1 MCNGQDFLS
10 ISPTGYACAVGQVLI
25 IQGDI
30 KMKKFYII
38 GMTIGIV
45 LIGIML
51 FVKELGIEKQL
62 KNPRK
67 EENIPSENQI
77 QEETTEIFEAYYQ
90 KANEKLQT
98 LTLEEK
104 IAQLL
109 IVDISASS
117 SVDTSQKYAFGGYVL
132 FKSFFENKTEQQVK
146 TEIANL
152 QKTAKIPLLIAVDE
166 EGGSVVRVSA
176 NPNLVKEPCLSS
188 RELYKKGGFEEIK
201 QDTIRKSKVLE
212 NLGINLNFA
221 PVVDIATSPNDY
233 MYKRAFG
240 EGKELTS
247 EYAKT
252 VIRESKKT
260 KVSYTL
266 KHFPGYG
273 NNKDTH
279 VGNSVDTRTYEE
291 ICENDLEPFRAGIE
305 EGAEVVMVSHN
316 VVTSIDENVPA
327 SISLAIH
334 KLLREELNYSGIIIT
349 DDMKMGAIKEKY
361 SLEEAVAKAILAG
374 NDMMIL
380 SIDKNTVEEET
391 NQTVTYESVMN
402 YVKKAI
408 EEGRIKKEI
417 VNQSVRRILAWK
429 YAKGLM

>member
-1 MCNGQDFLS
+1 MYLKRQILRTD
-10 ISPTGYACAVGQVLI
+10 PTFVKKKIECK
-25 IQGDI
+25 GDS
-30 KMKKFYII
+30 KMKKMFILGII
-38 GMTIGIV
+38 LIVIV
-45 LIGIML
+45 L
-51 FVKELGIEKQL
+51 LGKDIILGKQP
-62 KNPRK
+62 KGSISKRNTM
-67 EENIPSENQI
+67 NENQI
-77 QEETTEIFEAYYQ
+77 QEEPTEIFEEHYK
-90 KANEKLQT
+90 KANRKLQT

-117 SVDTSQKYAFGGYVL
+117 NVDMLQKYSFGGYVL

-146 TEIANL
+146 TEIANF

-176 NPNLVKEPCLSS
+176 NPKLVKELFLSS
-188 RELYKKGGFEEIK
+188 RELYKKGGFEEIR

-221 PVVDIATSPNDY
+221 PVVDIVTSPNDY

-273 NNKDTH
+273 ENKDTH
-279 VGNSVDTRTYEE
+279 TGNSVDTRTYEQ
-291 ICENDLEPFRAGIE
+291 IYENDLEPFRAGIE

-316 VVTSIDENVPA
+316 VVTSIDEKLPA
-327 SISLAIH
+327 SISPAIH
-334 KLLREELNYSGIIIT
+334 KLLREELNFSGIMIT
-349 DDMKMGAIKEKY
+349 DDMKMGAIKEEY
-361 SLEEAVAKAILAG
+361 SIEEAVEKAILAG

-380 SIDKNTVEEET
+380 SINDTTTNKETNKPITYQDIIEYVKSMVEKKIIKEET
-391 NQTVTYESVMN
+391 INTA
-402 YVKKAI
+402 VK
-408 EEGRIKKEI
+408 
-417 VNQSVRRILAWK
+417 RILAWK
-429 YAKGLM
+429 HYKGLL

>member
-1 MCNGQDFLS
+1 
-10 ISPTGYACAVGQVLI
+10 
-25 IQGDI
+25 
-30 KMKKFYII
+30 MKKIFIM
-38 GMTIGIV
+38 GMAIGII
-45 LIGIML
+45 LIGGVL
-51 FVKELGIEKQL
+51 LVKEIRL
-62 KNPRK
+62 KESK
-67 EENIPSENQI
+67 KGKIQANQNQM
-77 QEETTEIFEAYYQ
+77 QEEATEIFEAYYE
-90 KANEKLQT
+90 KAEKKLQP

-104 IAQLL
+104 IEQLL
-109 IVDISASS
+109 IVDISASN
-117 SVDTSQKYAFGGYVL
+117 SVNTPRKYSFGGYVL

-176 NPNLVKEPCLSS
+176 NPNLIKEPFLSPS
-188 RELYKKGGFEEIK
+188 ELYKKGGFAEIK

-233 MYKRAFG
+233 MYKRALG
-240 EGKELTS
+240 EGKKLTS
-247 EYAKT
+247 IYAKT
-252 VIRESKKT
+252 VIRASKQG
-260 KVSYTL
+260 KVTYTL

-279 VGNSVDTRTYEE
+279 AGNSVDTRTYEE

-327 SISLAIH
+327 SISSAIH
-334 KLLREELNYSGIIIT
+334 KLLREELNFSGMIIT
-349 DDMKMGAIKEKY
+349 DDMKMGAI
-361 SLEEAVAKAILAG
+361 SEEYGIEGAIAKAILAG
-374 NDMMIL
+374 NDMIIL
-380 SIDKNTVEEET
+380 SIDNHTINKKTG
-391 NQTVTYESVMN
+391 QKVTYERIIEH
-402 YVKKAI
+402 VKRAI
-408 EEGRIKKEI
+408 QSGEIKEET
-417 VNQSVRRILAWK
+417 VNQAVKRILAWK

>member
-1 MCNGQDFLS
+1 
-10 ISPTGYACAVGQVLI
+10 
-25 IQGDI
+25 
-30 KMKKFYII
+30 MKKIFMI
-38 GMTIGIV
+38 GMAIGII
-45 LIGIML
+45 LIGGVLM
-51 FVKELGIEKQL
+51 VKEIRL
-62 KNPRK
+62 KESK
-67 EENIPSENQI
+67 EERIQVNQNQI
-77 QEETTEIFEAYYQ
+77 QEEPTEIFEAYYQ

-132 FKSFFENKTEQQVK
+132 FKSFFQNKTEQQVK
-146 TEIANL
+146 TEIVNL

-166 EGGSVVRVSA
+166 EGGSVVRVSS
-176 NPNLVKEPCLSS
+176 NPNLVKEPFSS
-188 RELYKKGGFEEIK
+188 PSEIYKKGGFEGIK

-279 VGNSVDTRTYEE
+279 AGNSVDTRTYEE

-327 SISLAIH
+327 SISPAIH
-334 KLLREELNYSGIIIT
+334 KLLREELNFSGIIIT
-349 DDMKMGAIKEKY
+349 DDMKMGAIKEAY
-361 SLEEAVAKAILAG
+361 SLGKAVTKAILAG

-380 SIDKNTVEEET
+380 SIDKNTIDEKT
-391 NQTVTYESVMN
+391 NEIVTYENVIE

-429 YAKGLM
+429 YVKGLM